1 MGENINLF
9 TLNDFDKN
17 TLKALFNDSNLKDF
31 TECNP
36 PSNPVKPIHDIS
48 MFKKSIESFT
58 NTDPIKEPVK
68 LILDYF
74 DLILKGKK

>member
-1 MGENINLF
+1 MSSKNI
-9 TLNDFDKN
+9 
-17 TLKALFNDSNLKDF
+17 
-31 TECNP
+31 
-36 PSNPVKPIHDIS
+36 NPVKPIHDIS

-68 LILDYF
+68 LMLDYF